1 MAEQTIT
8 DKLTAIR
15 MLLREGRTTEADRDL
30 VTIEKEIHDEEERL
44 KLLIPPPGP
53 RTLLE
58 LERQFKVQVTDLLG
72 NPPRLL
78 NLIVEIEGKTKGDE
92 Q

>member
-30 VTIEKEIHDEEERL
+30 VTIEEDIRREEEQR
-44 KLLIPPPGP
+44 KLSIPPPGP

-58 LERQFKVQVTDLLG
+58 LERQFKLEVTDMLG
-72 NPPRLL
+72 NNPRLL
-78 NLIVEIEGKTKGDE
+78 ALIVEIEGKQKPQE
-92 Q
+92 E

>member
-1 MAEQTIT
+1 MAEPTIT

-30 VTIEKEIHDEEERL
+30 VTIEKEIHDEEERR

-53 RTLLE
+53 KTLLE
-58 LERQFKVQVTDLLG
+58 LERQFKLEVTDILG
-72 NPPRLL
+72 NNPRLL
-78 NLIVEIEGKTKGDE
+78 ALIVEIEGKTKGE
-92 Q
+92 E